1 MELPH
6 DLGDGLALRLYET
19 ADSGPLLALIEA
31 SREHLGPWHAF
42 VHTATLESTA
52 EWIAQVRREH
62 AENVSAQVAIVR
74 GEEIVGNVGF
84 KPVDWENRVSEL
96 GYWLAPSE
104 QGRGT
109 MTRAVRA
116 MLDHGFGVWHL
127 GRVEIYC
134 AVQNARSRAIPE
146 RLGFT
151 HEGTHRHAE
160 RVAGRVHDLA
170 VYGLLSEE
178 WEAGSAGGS

>member
-6 DLGDGLALRLYET
+6 ALGDGLALRLYEPED
-19 ADSGPLLALIEA
+19 AAPLLALIESA
-31 SREHLGPWHAF
+31 REHLGPWHAF
-42 VHTATLESTA
+42 VHTATLASTA

-62 AENVSAQVAIVR
+62 AEQVSTQVAIVR
-74 GEEIVGNVGF
+74 GDEIVGNVGF
-84 KPVDWENRVSEL
+84 KPVDWESLVSEL
-96 GYWLAPSE
+96 GYWLAPGE

-116 MLDHGFGVWHL
+116 MLDHAFGVWGL
-127 GRVEIYC
+127 GRVEVYC

-146 RLGFT
+146 RLGFI
-151 HEGTHRHAE
+151 HEGTHRRAE

-170 VYGLLSEE
+170 VYGLLREE
-178 WEAGSAGGS
+178 WEAASGGS